1 MTETWTMD
9 SLKEI
14 FRFPFQQEGWQQ
26 PFLIGSVLIL
36 AGFFIPIVPL
46 VFVAG
51 YVARVMA
58 QAIARE
64 APSLPRWEDWGELGR
79 KGLRLTAISLIYLL
93 PGAVIT
99 IGGFIFYMGVT
110 MLSPLLIP
118 LLGDETATSVLIMLI
133 VFGGLG
139 ILFLSLGVGSLLLLA
154 GGIPLPL
161 AAAHATSEDSF
172 TAAFRIGEW
181 RRYLRRDRLGYF
193 IVWVLVAGLGT
204 ILYGALALATYSI
217 VLCTVTPFIMAP
229 LSLYVSLVS
238 AVLFGQMYSRMR
250 DRDTGPSESSHP

>member
-1 MTETWTMD
+1 MAETLTMD

-58 QAIARE
+58 QAIAGDT
-64 APSLPRWEDWGELGR
+64 PSLPRWEDWGELGR
-79 KGLRLTAISLIYLL
+79 KGLRITAISLIYLL
-93 PGAVIT
+93 PGAVIS
-99 IGGFIFYMGVT
+99 IGGFVFYVSVSL
-110 MLSPLLIP
+110 LSPLLLP
-118 LLGDETATSVLIMLI
+118 VVGDETAAGVLIMLI
-133 VFGGLG
+133 VLGGLG
-139 ILFLSLGVGSLLLLA
+139 VLFVSLAVGSLLLLA

-172 TAAFRIGEW
+172 TAAFKIGEW
-181 RRYLRRDRLGYF
+181 RRCLRRDRLGYF

-204 ILYGALALATYSI
+204 ILYGALTLASYTI
-217 VLCTVTPFIMAP
+217 VLCTVLPFIMAP
-229 LSLYVSLVS
+229 LSLYVSLVG
-238 AVLFGQMYSRMR
+238 AVLFGQLYGRMR
-250 DRDTGPSESSHP
+250 DAEPSESSDH